1 MKHNNIS
8 STGKTNFSLYKIK
21 WRYNMKRLEIIQKMI
36 ECGVVAVIRAESKEQ
51 GIKIVDAVKKGGIK
65 ALEVTM
71 TVPGAIDIIKE
82 LSEVYKDEDVIIG
95 AGTVLD
101 PETARLCIL
110 AGAKYIV
117 SPSLN
122 PETIKLCNRY
132 RVPVMPGIMTVRD
145 AVEAL
150 ELGVEVLKVFP
161 GNAFGPSI
169 ISAFKGPIP
178 QGNFMPTG
186 GVSLD
191 NVKDWIKAGA
201 VAVGTGGDLTK
212 GAKTGDYELITET
225 AAKFVEE
232 VRKARSAK

>member
-1 MKHNNIS
+1 
-8 STGKTNFSLYKIK
+8 
-21 WRYNMKRLEIIQKMI
+21 MKRMKIIQEI
-36 ECGVVAVIRAESKEQ
+36 SESGVVAVIRAESKEQ
-51 GIKIVDAVKKGGIK
+51 GLKIVEACKNGGIK

-82 LSEVYKDEDVIIG
+82 LVEAYKDEDVIIG

-110 AGAKYIV
+110 AGAEYIV

-122 PETIKLCNRY
+122 PETVKLCNRY
-132 RVPVMPGIMTVRD
+132 RIPVMPGIMTVKE
-145 AVEAL
+145 AIEAL
-150 ELGVEVLKVFP
+150 ELGVEICKVFP

-212 GAKTGDYELITET
+212 GAKTGDYELVTET
-225 AAKFVEE
+225 AKKFVEA
-232 VRKARSAK
+232 VAAARK

>member
-1 MKHNNIS
+1 
-8 STGKTNFSLYKIK
+8 
-21 WRYNMKRLEIIQKMI
+21 MKRLETIRRIA
-36 ECGVVAVIRAESKEQ
+36 ESGVVAVIRAESKEQ
-51 GIKIVDAVKKGGIK
+51 GILITEACKKGGIK

-71 TVPGAIDIIKE
+71 TVPGAVDIIKE
-82 LSEVYKDEDVIIG
+82 LAETYKDEDVIIG

-110 AGAKYIV
+110 AGAQYIV

-122 PETIKLCNRY
+122 PETVKLCNRY
-132 RVPVMPGIMTVRD
+132 RVPVMPGIMTVK
-145 AVEAL
+145 EAIEAM
-150 ELGVEVLKVFP
+150 ELGVEVCKVFP

-191 NVKDWIKAGA
+191 NVKDWIKNGA
-201 VAVGTGGDLTK
+201 VAVGTGSDLTK
-212 GAKTGDYELITET
+212 GAKTGDYELVTET
-225 AAKFVEE
+225 AKKFVEA
-232 VRKARSAK
+232 VRAARAK

>member
-1 MKHNNIS
+1 
-8 STGKTNFSLYKIK
+8 
-21 WRYNMKRLEIIQKMI
+21 MKRLKLIQKI
-36 ECGVVAVIRAESKEQ
+36 CEYGIVAVIRASSKED
-51 GIKIVDAVKKGGIK
+51 GINIVQAVKKGGIN
-65 ALEVTM
+65 ALEITM
-71 TVPGAIDIIKE
+71 TVPGAVDIIKE
-82 LSEVYKDEDVIIG
+82 LTEIYKDDEEVLIG

-101 PETARLCIL
+101 PETARACIL

-122 PETIKLCNRY
+122 VETVKLCNRY
-132 RVPVMPGIMTVRD
+132 RIAIIPGVMTVKESI
-145 AVEAL
+145 EAL

-169 ISAFKGPIP
+169 ISSLKGPLP
-178 QGNFMPTG
+178 QANYMPTG

-212 GAKTGDYELITET
+212 GAKTGNYELVRQT
-225 AAKFVEE
+225 AMRFVEE
-232 VRKARSAK
+232 VRKARQ

>member
-1 MKHNNIS
+1 
-8 STGKTNFSLYKIK
+8 
-21 WRYNMKRLEIIQKMI
+21 MKRLETIQKMV
-36 ECGVVAVIRAESKEQ
+36 ESGVVAVIRAESKEQ

-65 ALEVTM
+65 ALEITM
-71 TVPGAIDIIKE
+71 TVPGAVDIIKE
-82 LSEVYKDEDVIIG
+82 LSEIYKDEDVIIG

-150 ELGVEVLKVFP
+150 ELGVEILKVFP

-169 ISAFKGPIP
+169 ISAFKGPLP

-191 NVKDWIKAGA
+191 NVKDWVKAGA
-201 VAVGTGGDLTK
+201 VAVGIGSDLTK
-212 GAKTGDYELITET
+212 GAKTGDYEAITKT
-225 AAKFVEE
+225 AEAYVEA
-232 VRKARSAK
+232 VRKARQK

>member
-1 MKHNNIS
+1 
-8 STGKTNFSLYKIK
+8 L
-21 WRYNMKRLEIIQKMI
+21 KRLETIRRIA
-36 ECGVVAVIRAESKEQ
+36 ESGVVAVIRAESKEQ
-51 GIKIVDAVKKGGIK
+51 GILITEACKKGGIK

-71 TVPGAIDIIKE
+71 TVPGAVDIIKE
-82 LSEVYKDEDVIIG
+82 LAETYKDEDVIIG

-110 AGAKYIV
+110 AGAQYIV

-122 PETIKLCNRY
+122 PETVKLCNRY
-132 RVPVMPGIMTVRD
+132 RVPVMPGIMTVK
-145 AVEAL
+145 EAIEAM
-150 ELGVEVLKVFP
+150 ELGVEVCKVFP

-191 NVKDWIKAGA
+191 NVKDWIKNGA
-201 VAVGTGGDLTK
+201 VAVGTGSDLTK
-212 GAKTGDYELITET
+212 GAKTGDYELVTET
-225 AAKFVEE
+225 AKKFVEA
-232 VRKARSAK
+232 VRAARAK

>member
-1 MKHNNIS
+1 
-8 STGKTNFSLYKIK
+8 
-21 WRYNMKRLEIIQKMI
+21 MKRMQTIQKII
-36 ECGVVAVIRAESKEQ
+36 EGGVIAVIRAESKEQ
-51 GIKIVDAVKKGGIK
+51 GVKIVDACKKGGIK

-71 TVPGAIDIIKE
+71 TVPGAVDIIRE
-82 LSEVYKDEDVIIG
+82 LSEIYRDEDVIIG

-110 AGAKYIV
+110 AGAQYIV

-122 PETIKLCNRY
+122 PETVKLCNRY
-132 RVPVMPGIMTVRD
+132 RVPVMPGIMTVRE
-145 AVEAL
+145 AIEAL

-212 GAKTGDYELITET
+212 GAKTGDYGLVTET
-225 AAKFVEE
+225 AKKFIEAVQAA
-232 VRKARSAK
+232 RK

>member
-1 MKHNNIS
+1 
-8 STGKTNFSLYKIK
+8 
-21 WRYNMKRLEIIQKMI
+21 MKRLETIRRIA
-36 ECGVVAVIRAESKEQ
+36 ESGVVAVIRAESKEQ
-51 GIKIVDAVKKGGIK
+51 GILITEAVKKGGIK

-71 TVPGAIDIIKE
+71 TVPGAVDIIKE
-82 LSEVYKDEDVIIG
+82 LAETYKDEDVIIG

-110 AGAKYIV
+110 AGAEYIV

-122 PETIKLCNRY
+122 PETVKLCNRY
-132 RVPVMPGIMTVRD
+132 RVPMMPGIMTVKE
-145 AVEAL
+145 AIEAL
-150 ELGVEVLKVFP
+150 ELGVEICKVFP

-191 NVKDWIKAGA
+191 NVKDWIKSGA
-201 VAVGTGGDLTK
+201 VAVGTGSDLTK
-212 GAKTGDYELITET
+212 GAKTGDYELVTET
-225 AAKFVEE
+225 AKKFVEA
-232 VRKARSAK
+232 VKAARAK

>member
-1 MKHNNIS
+1 
-8 STGKTNFSLYKIK
+8 
-21 WRYNMKRLEIIQKMI
+21 MKRLEMI
-36 ECGVVAVIRAESKEQ
+36 KKISDAGIVAVIRATSKEE

-65 ALEVTM
+65 ALEITM
-71 TVPGAIDIIKE
+71 TVPGAVDIIKE
-82 LSEVYKDEDVIIG
+82 LTEIYKDDEDMLIG

-101 PETARLCIL
+101 PETARACIL

-122 PETIKLCNRY
+122 VDTVKLCNRY
-132 RVPVMPGIMTVRD
+132 RIAVMPGVMTVKE

-150 ELGVEVLKVFP
+150 ELGVEIIKVFP
-161 GNAFGPSI
+161 GNVFGPAI
-169 ISAFKGPIP
+169 ISSFKGPLP
-178 QGNFMPTG
+178 QANFMPTG

-212 GAKTGDYELITET
+212 GAKTGDYKLVTET
-225 AAKFVEE
+225 AAKFVAA
-232 VRKARSAK
+232 VKAARA

>member
-1 MKHNNIS
+1 
-8 STGKTNFSLYKIK
+8 
-21 WRYNMKRLEIIQKMI
+21 MKRI
-36 ECGVVAVIRAESKEQ
+36 ELIGKIVESGVVAVIRAESKEQ
-51 GIKIVDAVKKGGIK
+51 GIKITEAVKKGGIK

-71 TVPGAIDIIKE
+71 TVPGAVDIIKE
-82 LSEVYKDEDVIIG
+82 LAERYKDEDVIIG

-110 AGAKYIV
+110 AGAQYIV

-122 PETIKLCNRY
+122 VETVKLCNRY
-132 RVPVMPGIMTVRD
+132 RIPVMPGVMTVKETL
-145 AVEAL
+145 EAL
-150 ELGVEVLKVFP
+150 ELGVEICKVFP

-186 GVSLD
+186 GVNLE
-191 NVKDWIKAGA
+191 NVKDWIKSGA

-212 GAKTGDYELITET
+212 GAKTGDYDLVTET
-225 AAKFVEE
+225 ARKFVEA
-232 VRKARSAK
+232 VKAAREK